1 MLLLRLSD
9 ALSNKIIKDKPPFE
23 TSASECFDLKKI
35 HERATGKEYKEALFK
50 FDAKCWTSFCVF

>member
-50 FDAKCWTSFCVF
+50 FDAKC